1 MAKSAEVVSMSS
13 RRKAE
18 PAPAGV
24 KGAAAGSRRDLLEAL
39 RDKIAGE
46 IDEGVP
52 ARDLASLSMR
62 LLTIAD
68 QIAAIDAEE
77 SADDVG
83 DAAATPDEK
92 W

>member
-1 MAKSAEVVSMSS
+1 MAESAEVVSMSS
-13 RRKAE
+13 RRKK
-18 PAPAGV
+18 APQGV
-24 KGAAAGSRRDLLEAL
+24 KAAASGSRRELLEAL

-62 LLTIAD
+62 LLTITE

>member
-1 MAKSAEVVSMSS
+1 MGKSAEVVSMSS
-13 RRKAE
+13 RRKGKQ
-18 PAPAGV
+18 PASV
-24 KGAAAGSRRDLLEAL
+24 KGAASGSRRDLLVAL

-62 LLTIAD
+62 LLTITE
-68 QIAAIDAEE
+68 QIAEIDAAE
-77 SADDVG
+77 SGDDVG
-83 DAAATPDEK
+83 DAAASPDES